1 MNSILDIRKIT
12 DLEIRKAG
20 ISYIVLE
27 CYPRISKLNYLLAY
41 KSFDIFKSNK
51 HTNSIDFIR
60 DVNINLSDA

>member
-12 DLEIRKAG
+12 DLEIRKADN
-20 ISYIVLE
+20 S
-27 CYPRISKLNYLLAY
+27 CNPRISKLNYLLAY

>member
-12 DLEIRKAG
+12 DLEIRKAD
-20 ISYIVLE
+20 IY
-27 CYPRISKLNYLLAY
+27 YPRISKLNYLLAY